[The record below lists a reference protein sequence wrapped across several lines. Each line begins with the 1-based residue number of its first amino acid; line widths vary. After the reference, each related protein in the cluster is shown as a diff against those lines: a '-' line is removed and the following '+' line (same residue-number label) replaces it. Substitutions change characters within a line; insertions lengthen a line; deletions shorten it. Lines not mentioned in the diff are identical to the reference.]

1 MPHKMDE
8 AITDLKRCIK
18 QYRDA
23 DNDIRVL
30 NKMVYD
36 KRENRK
42 IVELELADLVKLPQF
57 AGYDKLKIEDDGS
70 TIKIQRPET
79 YSKPWS
85 LSKKELQGILD
96 SYFQG
101 RTTPNSKDCFEFIC
115 NDRKAKL
122 VSREYSFAR
131 IVPQEDS

>member
-1 MPHKMDE
+1 MDE

-36 KRENRK
+36 KRESRK
-42 IVELELADLVKLPQF
+42 IVELELTDLVKLPQF
-57 AGYDKLKIEDDGS
+57 SGYDKLKIEDDGS
-70 TIKIQRPET
+70 TIKIQKPET

-85 LSKKELQGILD
+85 LSKKELQTLLD
-96 SYFQG
+96 RYFQDKAS
-101 RTTPNSKDCFEFIC
+101 PNSKDCFDFIC
-115 NDRKAKL
+115 NDRKVKL
-122 VSREYSFAR
+122 IATEYSFAR
-131 IVPQEDS
+131 TVREEDN

>member
-1 MPHKMDE
+1 MDE

-30 NKMVYD
+30 NKMVYE
-36 KRENRK
+36 KRETRK
-42 IVELELADLVKLPQF
+42 IVEMELVDIVKLPQF

-70 TIKIQRPET
+70 TIKIQKPDT

-85 LSKKELQGILD
+85 LSKKELQSVLD

-101 RTTPNSKDCFEFIC
+101 RTNTNSKDCFDFIC
-115 NDRKAKL
+115 SDRKAKL
-122 VSREYSFAR
+122 VSNEYSFAR

>member
-1 MPHKMDE
+1 MDE

-23 DNDIRVL
+23 DNDIRIL
-30 NKMVYD
+30 NKMVYE

-42 IVELELADLVKLPQF
+42 IVELELVDLVRLPQF
-57 AGYDKLKIEDDGS
+57 SSYGKLKIEDDGS
-70 TIKIQRPET
+70 TIRIQKPET

-85 LSKKELQGILD
+85 LSKKELQTVLD

-101 RTTPNSKDCFEFIC
+101 RVNPNSKDCFEFIC
-115 NDRKAKL
+115 NDRKTKL
-122 VSREYSFAR
+122 VSSEYSFAR

>member
-1 MPHKMDE
+1 MDE

-23 DNDIRVL
+23 DNDIRIL
-30 NKMVYD
+30 NKMVHE
-36 KRENRK
+36 KRESRK
-42 IVELELADLVKLPQF
+42 IVELELVDLVRLPQF
-57 AGYDKLKIEDDGS
+57 AAYDKLKIEDDGS
-70 TIKIQRPET
+70 TIKIQKPET

-85 LSKKELQGILD
+85 LSKKELQSVLE

-101 RTTPNSKDCFEFIC
+101 RANPNSKDCFEFIC

-122 VSREYSFAR
+122 VSSEYSFAR

>member
-1 MPHKMDE
+1 MDE

-23 DNDIRVL
+23 DNDIRLL
-30 NKMVYD
+30 NKMVHE
-36 KRENRK
+36 KRETRK

-57 AGYDKLKIEDDGS
+57 SGYDKLKIEDDGS
-70 TIKIQRPET
+70 TIKIQKPET

-85 LSKKELQGILD
+85 LSKKELQSLLD
-96 SYFQG
+96 RYFKD
-101 RTTPNSKDCFEFIC
+101 RTSQNSKDCFDFIC

-122 VSREYSFAR
+122 VATDYSFAR
-131 IVPQEDS
+131 VVPEEDN

>member
-1 MPHKMDE
+1 MDE

-30 NKMVYD
+30 NKMVHE
-36 KRENRK
+36 KRESRK
-42 IVELELADLVKLPQF
+42 IVELELTDLVKLPQF

-70 TIKIQRPET
+70 TIKIQKPET

-85 LSKKELQGILD
+85 LSKKELQNLLD
-96 SYFQG
+96 RYFQDK
-101 RTTPNSKDCFEFIC
+101 TSPNSKDCFEFIC

-122 VSREYSFAR
+122 IATEYSFAR
-131 IVPQEDS
+131 TVREEDN

>member
-1 MPHKMDE
+1 MDE

-36 KRENRK
+36 KREARK
-42 IVELELADLVKLPQF
+42 IVEMELADLVKLPQF
-57 AGYDKLKIEDDGS
+57 ASYDKLKIEDDGS
-70 TIKIQRPET
+70 TIKIQKPET

-85 LSKKELQGILD
+85 LSKKELQSVLD
-96 SYFQG
+96 LYFQ
-101 RTTPNSKDCFEFIC
+101 RATNPNSKDCFDFIC

-122 VSREYSFAR
+122 VSSEYSFAR